1 MLESY
6 QLTVQDVLQTRH
18 FQHAKVIAGEQ
29 GLHRVVKWVHIIE
42 LPQVSHLV
50 NGQEL
55 ILTTGVGWGASRGTR
70 LSFLQQLID
79 HHASAVCIELYTYFH
94 RIPEELID
102 LANRHH
108 LPLIVFTR
116 EVRFVDIT
124 RDLHT
129 RLIQYTKQ
137 NEAQKQWLLDW
148 LKGKLTGDEVNQ
160 YLAAN
165 LKLKENWLGVVLIV
179 KPKAGEK
186 EVIPLKGESNQPLIV
201 NWRSSILWTAR
212 SILEEMG
219 WTVLS
224 LERQDEIVFF
234 LFYRKKSVHQNKTGF
249 PHETAGW
256 KTLLKQTCEKIL
268 ATTAPL
274 PLQIGAGQPF
284 DCAEQ
289 LAHSLKTAEQTLK
302 LQRQL
307 NRYDIISYDDFGIYP
322 LLSMM
327 EQHYNLHDFIETHIG
342 AVINYDREHGT
353 QLLPTLKTYLAC
365 QGSKQETAKQ
375 LYIVRQTL
383 YHRLNK
389 LEELL
394 GKDFMSFERRVA
406 IECGLLAYELGLVQ
420 GEQKIGLFST

>member
-1 MLESY
+1 MLQPSHM
-6 QLTVQDVLQTRH
+6 TVQDVLQTRH
-18 FQHAKVIAGEQ
+18 FKYAKVIAGKQ

-55 ILTTGVGWGASRGTR
+55 ILTTGVGWGASREMR

-79 HHASAVCIELYTYFH
+79 HQTSAVCIELYTYFD
-94 RIPEELID
+94 RIPKELID

-129 RLIQYTKQ
+129 RLIQYAKQ
-137 NEAQKQWLLDW
+137 KEAQKQWLLDW
-148 LKGKLTGDEVNQ
+148 LEGKHTKDEVNQ
-160 YLAAN
+160 YLSN
-165 LKLKENWLGVVLIV
+165 TLGLKENWLGVVIIV

-186 EVIPLKGESNQPLIV
+186 EAKRLKCEFAHTHTE
-201 NWRSSILWTAR
+201 NWRSSMLWTTR
-212 SILEEMG
+212 SVSEQLG

-224 LERQDEIVFF
+224 LERQETIVLI
-234 LFYRKKSVHQNKTGF
+234 LFYRQEIVNQNEDVTPNG
-249 PHETAGW
+249 TAGW
-256 KTLLKQTCEKIL
+256 KHLLQQTCKKIL
-268 ATTAPL
+268 DTAAPL

-342 AVINYDREHGT
+342 AVIAYDRQHGT
-353 QLLPTLKTYLAC
+353 KLLTTLKTYLAC
-365 QGSKQETAKQ
+365 HGSKQETAQQ

-406 IECGLLAYELGLVQ
+406 IECALLAHELQ
-420 GEQKIGLFST
+420 CTI